1 MIARVL
7 VKPLPVGADPYDL
20 LPGIAQQRHGAAGD
34 VDVLRD
40 VFYAVLGGGFQTD
53 DAVGVERH
61 EVIVSV
67 ADDAG
72 HLSHGGQL
80 LAHIFYIYDLTA
92 FDVELVEHFVPVDE
106 INPVPFAECEFRER
120 RQGYLLCFAE
130 SDVPLPV
137 GGNFHRHTENTL
149 A

>member
-1 MIARVL
+1 MLMCSVTYFTLFWGVVFRRTT
-7 VKPLPVGADPYDL
+7 PL
-20 LPGIAQQRHGAAGD
+20 
-34 VDVLRD
+34 
-40 VFYAVLGGGFQTD
+40 
-53 DAVGVERH
+53 
-61 EVIVSV
+61 VIVSV

-80 LAHIFYIYDLTA
+80 LAHILYIYDLTA

-130 SDVPLPV
+130 PDVPLPV